1 MNTKRLITCNTSVE
15 ATLIKG
21 RLSSY
26 GIESFLTN
34 ENFSNLMPIYNNML
48 GGGIQ
53 ILVSE
58 EDYEKATKL
67 IDDKINPQNQ
77 EKSCSFCDS
86 KKVKIKTK
94 NNKNIL
100 IALLSF
106 LIGSPFGNIQPQ
118 YYCANCGEELS

>member
-1 MNTKRLITCNTSVE
+1 
-15 ATLIKG
+15 
-21 RLSSY
+21 
-26 GIESFLTN
+26 
-34 ENFSNLMPIYNNML
+34 ML